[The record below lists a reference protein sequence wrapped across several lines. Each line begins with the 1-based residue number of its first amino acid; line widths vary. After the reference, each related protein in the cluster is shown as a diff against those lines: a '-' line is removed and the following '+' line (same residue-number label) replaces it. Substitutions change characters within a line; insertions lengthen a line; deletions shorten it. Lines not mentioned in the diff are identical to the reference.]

1 MRIILSAVQ
10 FRSAKSGGD
19 MATLCFALLLSL
31 VTARGGSAT
40 GGSGRSGSGSG
51 SGPLD
56 IGMMSPMTGSSV
68 IMTSGFSATTSA
80 VKTSAIQTLTLTA
93 AVISTPTTDV
103 SSPTVTSRR
112 TITSRV
118 TLTESSSSTPITQT
132 PSPTLSSTIET
143 LSTLGPSVTETLTI
157 TPLTESSIPV
167 TQTPSPTS
175 QRKSI
180 SPTLTVQSGSP
191 VSTPGVFVTEEGDGE
206 EVGMPDKWVLF
217 LVAGVGG
224 LVVLLLLLAVIIMGV
239 RVYRTRR

>member
-1 MRIILSAVQ
+1 MRMRIILSAVQ

-118 TLTESSSSTPITQT
+118 TLTESS
-132 PSPTLSSTIET
+132 
-143 LSTLGPSVTETLTI
+143 
-157 TPLTESSIPV
+157 IPV